1 VISPEEKRRR
11 RIEKHLGQAAER
23 AASGNTKPLNELLA
37 ACPTCGTA
45 MHILR
50 ADVVNDRL
58 SVATANCA
66 SGEHFLLLAHERCLA
81 PDCEICT
88 INASHGVAKP
98 KPQPVPPPAPI
109 PAAEPCKIC
118 GSIHSLHSPEQAAE
132 AERLATEGILEARSE
147 GPDGDLRFRG
157 DIDQCPGGPKRGR
170 GFLIGAGVDKGLS
183 DGRWHRV
190 EFARLPN
197 WRGRRELRLYRADE
211 TKPLMAR
218 LLSAFSDV
226 FQPDGFIST
235 Q

>member
-23 AASGNTKPLNELLA
+23 DRLRKPLNELLA

-45 MHILR
+45 M
-50 ADVVNDRL
+50 
-58 SVATANCA
+58 
-66 SGEHFLLLAHERCLA
+66 
-81 PDCEICT
+81 
-88 INASHGVAKP
+88 
-98 KPQPVPPPAPI
+98 Q
-109 PAAEPCKIC
+109 
-118 GSIHSLHSPEQAAE
+118 
-132 AERLATEGILEARSE
+132 
-147 GPDGDLRFRG
+147 RFRG

-211 TKPLMAR
+211 TKPLLAR